1 MMARDALILGRV
13 SNLPTLWS
21 NVLAGAALS
30 GAAIAPELPTPLLL
44 APMLLALSLMY
55 IAGMYLNDA
64 FDAAID
70 RRERPERPIPAGRVT
85 VRAVFIAGFA
95 LLAAGLAMVIVL
107 AGVTGRGAAP
117 VVVAVV
123 LAAAIVFYDVH
134 HKANRFSPV
143 VMGLCRA
150 LVYVT
155 AALMLA
161 PPQPAL
167 WPATV
172 MLLSYLVGLTYAARE
187 EHLGRLRHLWPLA
200 FLSAPLLYALPA
212 ATESALAAVLL
223 LLLAGWLALAVR
235 RLLRRAAGDVP
246 RAVAALLA
254 AICLIDAIVIA
265 GQGMPLL
272 ALAAAALFP
281 LTLVAQ
287 RFIPAT

>member
-1 MMARDALILGRV
+1 MRARDALVLGRV

-30 GAAIAPELPTPLLL
+30 GAPLAPEMPTPLLL
-44 APMLLALSLMY
+44 AALLVALSVMY
-55 IAGMYLNDA
+55 LAGMYLNDA

-70 RRERPERPIPAGRVT
+70 RAERPDRPIPAGRVSA
-85 VRAVFIAGFA
+85 RAVFIAGFA
-95 LLAAGLAMVIVL
+95 LLATGLVL
-107 AGVTGRGAAP
+107 IIAVAGVTGRGAAP
-117 VVVAVV
+117 VAAALA
-123 LAAAIVFYDVH
+123 LAAAIVAYDVH

-161 PPQPAL
+161 PAAPAL
-167 WPATV
+167 WPAAA

-187 EHLGRLRHLWPLA
+187 EHLGQLRQLWPLA
-200 FLSAPLLYALPA
+200 FLSAPVLYALPVATGSAVA
-212 ATESALAAVLL
+212 AGLL
-223 LLLAGWLALAVR
+223 VPLAGWLALAAR

-265 GQGMPLL
+265 GQGLPLL
-272 ALAAAALFP
+272 ALATAALFP
-281 LTLVAQ
+281 LTLLAQ
-287 RFIPAT
+287 RVIPAT

>member
-30 GAAIAPELPTPLLL
+30 GAAITPEVMAPLL
-44 APMLLALSLMY
+44 AALSLMY
-55 IAGMYLNDA
+55 IAGMALNDA

-95 LLAAGLAMVIVL
+95 LLAAGLALVIVL
-107 AGVTGRGAAP
+107 AGATGRGAAP
-117 VVVAVV
+117 VAAAMA
-123 LAAAIVFYDVH
+123 LAGAIVFYDVH

-161 PPQPAL
+161 PAAPAL
-167 WPATV
+167 WPAAV

-212 ATESALAAVLL
+212 ATGSALVAVLL
-223 LLLAGWLALAVR
+223 PLLAGWLALAVR

-265 GQGMPLL
+265 GQGLPLL

>member
-30 GAAIAPELPTPLLL
+30 GAAIATEVL
-44 APMLLALSLMY
+44 APLLLALSLLY

-70 RRERPERPIPAGRVT
+70 RAERPERPIPAGRVT

-95 LLAAGLAMVIVL
+95 LPAGLAMVIVL
-107 AGVTGRGAAP
+107 AAVTGRGAAP
-117 VVVAVV
+117 VVAALA

-155 AALMLA
+155 AALILA
-161 PPQPAL
+161 PHQPAL
-167 WPATV
+167 WPAAA

-187 EHLGRLRHLWPLA
+187 EHLGQLRHLWPLA

-235 RLLRRAAGDVP
+235 RLRRRAAGDVP

-265 GQGMPLL
+265 GQGLPLL
-272 ALAAAALFP
+272 ALVTAALFP

-287 RFIPAT
+287 RVIPAT

>member
-30 GAAIAPELPTPLLL
+30 GAAIATEVL
-44 APMLLALSLMY
+44 APLLLALSLLY

-70 RRERPERPIPAGRVT
+70 RAERPERPIPAGRVT

-107 AGVTGRGAAP
+107 AAVTGRGAAP
-117 VVVAVV
+117 VVAALA

-155 AALMLA
+155 AALILA
-161 PPQPAL
+161 PHQPAL
-167 WPATV
+167 WPAAA

-187 EHLGRLRHLWPLA
+187 EHLGQLRHLWPLA

-235 RLLRRAAGDVP
+235 RLRRRAAGDVP

-265 GQGMPLL
+265 GQGLPLL
-272 ALAAAALFP
+272 ALVTAALFP

-287 RFIPAT
+287 RVIPAT

>member
-1 MMARDALILGRV
+1 MTARDALILGRV

-21 NVLAGAALS
+21 NVLAGAALG
-30 GAAIAPELPTPLLL
+30 GAAITPQVMAPLLL
-44 APMLLALSLMY
+44 GLSLLY

-70 RRERPERPIPAGRVT
+70 RAERPERPIPAGRVSART
-85 VRAVFIAGFA
+85 VFIAGFA
-95 LLAAGLAMVIVL
+95 LLAAGLAVIIAL

-117 VVVAVV
+117 VAAAVA
-123 LAAAIVFYDVH
+123 LAAAIVAYDVH

-161 PPQPAL
+161 PATAAPAL
-167 WPATV
+167 WPAAA

-187 EHLGRLRHLWPLA
+187 EHLGQLRHLWPLA
-200 FLSAPLLYALPA
+200 FLSAPLLYALPV
-212 ATESALAAVLL
+212 ATGSALAAGLL

-235 RLLRRAAGDVP
+235 RLFRRAAGDVP

-265 GQGMPLL
+265 GQGLPLL

-281 LTLVAQ
+281 LTLLAQ